1 MFWGFVHL
9 RKFRSILDSVMPYV
23 PRSPNALRPVEIAL
37 SFIGGI
43 LAGAHK
49 LTRIA
54 QLRQDPVLAEV
65 IDIITLLC
73 KSMDSFLAPSRC
85 GAE

>member
-1 MFWGFVHL
+1 MPKTTMTPDETTDQKLSAHAEQAMFWGFVHL
-9 RKFRSILDSVMPYV
+9 RKFRSVLDSVMPYV

-43 LAGAHK
+43 LAGAEK

-54 QLRQDPVLAEV
+54 QLRQDPV
-65 IDIITLLC
+65 T
-73 KSMDSFLAPSRC
+73 
-85 GAE
+85 G